1 MATKGGNQKSRKA
14 DPMRT
19 KNGKERL
26 GPLNIEQLEKL
37 LTNARKKT
45 APKIKNAIVRRMKTQ
60 QVSKKIVEE
69 VVIAEVA
76 ELVAEETL
84 QATE

>member
-1 MATKGGNQKSRKA
+1 MAAKGGNQKSRKA

-37 LTNARKKT
+37 LSNARKKT
-45 APKIKNAIVRRMKTQ
+45 APKIIRRIAVLKSRPSYRAP
-60 QVSKKIVEE
+60 VEVVEVVVEE
-69 VVIAEVA
+69 VVAAE
-76 ELVAEETL
+76 
-84 QATE
+84 

>member
-1 MATKGGNQKSRKA
+1 MATKGGNQKTRKA

-37 LTNARKKT
+37 LANARKKN
-45 APKIKNAIVRRMKTQ
+45 APAIQRRIAVLK
-60 QVSKKIVEE
+60 SRKGFVEE
-69 VVIAEVA
+69 VVVTEVS
-76 ELVAEETL
+76 AEEAAVVESVL
-84 QATE
+84 

>member
-37 LTNARKKT
+37 LANARKKV
-45 APKIKNAIVRRMKTQ
+45 APKIQRRIAELKSRPGF
-60 QVSKKIVEE
+60 VE
-69 VVIAEVA
+69 VVEVS
-76 ELVAEETL
+76 AEEAAVVESVL
-84 QATE
+84 